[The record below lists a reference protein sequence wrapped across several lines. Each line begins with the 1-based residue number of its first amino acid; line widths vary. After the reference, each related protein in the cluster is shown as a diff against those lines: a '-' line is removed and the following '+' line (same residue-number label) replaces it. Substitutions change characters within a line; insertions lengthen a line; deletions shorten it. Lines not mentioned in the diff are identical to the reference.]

1 MKRRRE
7 GRGDGYSWRFCISI
21 SLAVMWASEA
31 LLPLTETGRER
42 AREGCY
48 DGAEGWRDGER
59 K

>member
-1 MKRRRE
+1 MKRRKE
-7 GRGDGYSWRFCISI
+7 GRGDGHSWRFCISI

-42 AREGCY
+42 EREG
-48 DGAEGWRDGER
+48 DVEMEQSDGER